1 MASSN
6 HVQLDESLQ
15 SGQHNMFGDSDLNG
29 YNLFPHT
36 AEPSYDPAWNL
47 EAHHLGIAQNQPTA
61 LPQGWQ
67 TNAVQRPASAHNAPF
82 NHNHHFYGRSF
93 TDSPTPYHDP
103 RFSNNGGLQQ
113 YHPSALDPSLVSTS
127 ATGTPN
133 FDMGL
138 PAFPG
143 TASHSGTIAPEALR
157 SDHDVI
163 GHHGNGSTST
173 YQDLAMNV
181 NEYPITKTTLP
192 QYVPR
197 KSRNELKRIASGNEN
212 LLARLTKKP
221 PRKSKITA
229 PKAARPKTAA
239 NARSPTAIKDES
251 PESSSETSSSDDDSE
266 YESSDDELEITEPS
280 PLPAS
285 RPQEPLQAVRYDVIK
300 ALWLPRKKAA
310 EAEQIRNALKDFWE
324 VVRTIRDRWKSD
336 TADLK
341 QAEEAKKE
349 SEVPR
354 LKSRVKAQRDM
365 IQMALKTAIEHGHPD
380 IIRLFGENRSLVFVC
395 QQFMVDRIREA
406 DYNGELS
413 KAALELLSR
422 CVTMTSEAM
431 DATKLEKPLN
441 IYTKRG
447 DDHVKALVKKILEN
461 VAAVTKSKSEAEG
474 VKSEKAAPTQSKDV
488 KPKTEPVR
496 RPAPEPVAG
505 IKRRAGE
512 TGAPGQPPKRVAS
525 GSPALGTTGSN
536 ATKIATSTLKRPSAT
551 TATPGKSAPS
561 TVVGGAPK
569 PKPTVAKPTSLYA
582 GLQSASKK
590 PGASKVGA
598 TAAGLP
604 KTAPIMASKDR
615 KPAASTAAAAPAKP
629 AFSFAET
636 MANLT
641 KPKEPEVSAKS
652 EEKRPP
658 ETAEEK
664 AKRLRKEA
672 RRQLRVTFKPD
683 ASLVAIKYFTHDPE
697 EELGHDESMIR
708 DVGDRG
714 GEGRMFK
721 QHKDMMDID
730 EDDDSPRE
738 ETFYPWKEPSAIDF
752 SVVDIEERKRNFKP
766 YGGGFKDPECPDKEN
781 QEKHEAS
788 TLMVFYTHPS
798 DIPPSPREPPEDS
811 GMDTGTTAEFGS
823 PPDFVLRRAA
833 ALEPPKSE
841 PQMPAPPSTTDIS
854 AVLSMLRQQQPQ
866 PQPQQ
871 PNPPPPQPQST
882 DLERLLAT
890 LNNPGLAT
898 APQAPMAAPAPMPVV
913 PPQPQVPQAP
923 DLSSLLAAINPQ
935 AQAAQQQQQQPQQL
949 PYTPFQ
955 QPVMPTP
962 DISALIASLSQ
973 AGAGQPTFQPPMH
986 GFPFQNQQQQQQQ
999 VGQGVFEHPERKRMM
1014 EGGYGDGDGA
1024 NNKRPKWGDKKK
1036 GSYEPPKFVVPCRFW
1051 KEGKCIKGAKC
1062 TFLHE

>member
-1 MASSN
+1 
-6 HVQLDESLQ
+6 
-15 SGQHNMFGDSDLNG
+15 
-29 YNLFPHT
+29 
-36 AEPSYDPAWNL
+36 
-47 EAHHLGIAQNQPTA
+47 
-61 LPQGWQ
+61 
-67 TNAVQRPASAHNAPF
+67 
-82 NHNHHFYGRSF
+82 
-93 TDSPTPYHDP
+93 
-103 RFSNNGGLQQ
+103 
-113 YHPSALDPSLVSTS
+113 
-127 ATGTPN
+127 
-133 FDMGL
+133 MGL
-138 PAFPG
+138 PAFSG

-181 NEYPITKTTLP
+181 NGQSHSRSQSLAGGVSGSYGRTEYLAAPKGIASGAFLVTPYEALVQETRSRRFHEFLNIGDIAQEYPITKTTLP

-197 KSRNELKRIASGNEN
+197 KSRNELKRVASGNEN
-212 LLARLTKKP
+212 LLARLSKKP
-221 PRKSKITA
+221 PKKSKISA

-239 NARSPTAIKDES
+239 NARSPTAIKEES

-300 ALWLPRKKAA
+300 ALWLPHKKAA

-341 QAEEAKKE
+341 QAEEGKKE

-413 KAALELLSR
+413 RAALELLSR
-422 CVTMTSEAM
+422 CVTMTSEAV

-461 VAAVTKSKSEAEG
+461 VTAVTKSKSEG
-474 VKSEKAAPTQSKDV
+474 VEKPPPVSGKDV
-488 KPKTEPVR
+488 KPKIEPVR

-512 TGAPGQPPKRVAS
+512 AGAPGQAPKRVAS

-536 ATKIATSTLKRPSAT
+536 AIKAASSTLKRPSAI
-551 TATPGKSAPS
+551 TATAGKSTPL
-561 TVVGGAPK
+561 VVGGAPK
-569 PKPTVAKPTSLYA
+569 PKAATVAKPPTSYA

-590 PGASKVGA
+590 PGASKAGA
-598 TAAGLP
+598 TVTGLP
-604 KTAPIMASKDR
+604 KVAPIMASKDR
-615 KPAASTAAAAPAKP
+615 KPAASSAAAAPAKP

-652 EEKRPP
+652 EEKRAP

-672 RRQLRVTFKPD
+672 RSQLRVTFKPD

-738 ETFYPWKEPSAIDF
+738 ESFYPWKEPSAIDF

-798 DIPPSPREPPEDS
+798 DIPPSPREPPDDS
-811 GMDTGTTAEFGS
+811 SMDTGTTAEFGS

-833 ALEPPKSE
+833 AFELPKSE
-841 PQMPAPPSTTDIS
+841 PRVQAPPSTTDIS

-871 PNPPPPQPQST
+871 PNPPPPQPQPT

-890 LNNPGLAT
+890 LNNPGFSSV
-898 APQAPMAAPAPMPVV
+898 PQAPVAAPAPMPVV
-913 PPQPQVPQAP
+913 PPQPQPAQAP

-935 AQAAQQQQQQPQQL
+935 AAQVQQYQQQPPQ
-949 PYTPFQ
+949 PFQ
-955 QPVMPTP
+955 QPVMSTP

-973 AGAGQPTFQPPMH
+973 AGAAQPSFQPPTH
-986 GFPFQNQQQQQQQ
+986 GFTFQNQQQQ
-999 VGQGVFEHPERKRMM
+999 VDQGAFEHPERKRMM
-1014 EGGYGDGDGA
+1014 EGGYGDSDGA

-1036 GSYEPPKFVVPCRFW
+1036 GGYEPPKFVVPCRFW